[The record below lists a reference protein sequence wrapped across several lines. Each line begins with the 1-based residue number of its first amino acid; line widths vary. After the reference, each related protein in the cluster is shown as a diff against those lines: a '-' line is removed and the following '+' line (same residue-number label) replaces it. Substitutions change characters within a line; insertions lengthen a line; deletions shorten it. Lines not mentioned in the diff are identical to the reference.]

1 MSYIIMS
8 VGFVYITMKIGFVA
22 EMWMIYAAVMS
33 GHQTLN
39 KFLSLKYGADK
50 NTSNES
56 SNDGTPK

>member
-8 VGFVYITMKIGFVA
+8 IGFVIISAKVGFVA

-33 GHQTLN
+33 GHQSLN
-39 KFLSLKYGADK
+39 KFLTLKYGNK
-50 NTSNES
+50 NQTNES